1 MKIFLNNIWQHA
13 YHGVMSQERVVGADF
28 LVTVE
33 AETNQTASVE
43 SDQLTDTVNYADMA
57 DTIREEMSKPSK
69 LLEHVAG
76 RIGHSLLRKY
86 PTLTQV
92 TVRLTKLTPPIAG
105 LQCEG
110 AGVEISLKSVE
121 QNSVF

>member
-1 MKIFLNNIWQHA
+1 MKIFLNNMRIRA
-13 YHGVMSQERVVGADF
+13 RHGVMPQEQTVGGDF

-33 AETNQTASVE
+33 AETNHTVSIKT
-43 SDQLTDTVNYADMA
+43 DTLTDTVNYADMA
-57 DTIREEMSKPSK
+57 TTVREEMAQPGK

-76 RIGHSLLRKY
+76 RICKRLLRHY
-86 PTLTQV
+86 PTITQV

-110 AGVEISLKSVE
+110 AGVEISLKSIE
-121 QNSVF
+121 EDGRL